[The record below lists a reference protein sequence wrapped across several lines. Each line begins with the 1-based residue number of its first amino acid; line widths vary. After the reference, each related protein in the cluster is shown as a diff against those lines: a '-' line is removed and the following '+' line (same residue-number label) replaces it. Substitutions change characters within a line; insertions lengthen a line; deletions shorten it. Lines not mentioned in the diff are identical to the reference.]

1 MLTRLFLLLLT
12 AVLLH
17 AQPFTA
23 PFFVR
28 NAASTTGVNVAP
40 GSLIAIQPR
49 AAELQPMIGVTAELR
64 VGTGAVRP
72 LPLFTPPAG
81 ARYTWAVIPKDL
93 PATDELIVTLIR
105 DGVRYSATI
114 STQRSAPGLFTANYA
129 GTGPALAISYGGP
142 TPARNALT
150 SAAVPDRFVSLYATG
165 LNDALAADVTIDV
178 AGQTA
183 PAVFAGPQGTPGMDQ
198 INFVVPK
205 EAYLGCYVPVT
216 IRVRGV
222 ASNAATLSI
231 NSDSFACAHPL
242 GLSYADMRSLDTGVN
257 VPSVN
262 FYISAWRTDDQP
274 LSERATLWPF
284 SANASVMAALAGTQM
299 PDSVYLS
306 CAPPPI
312 GYYDYISGFGP
323 PMIATDPI
331 TLVGPNARHVVMDR
345 SPSTVTPT
353 DPLPFYTPGEWH
365 LRADDG
371 DLFFPFDQAF
381 TLPPPI
387 SNFNIA
393 PHSVLSS
400 EKELE
405 VTWNPA
411 GFGPND
417 LVVVSLPSGA
427 SCTTRAWTG
436 RVTLPKPIRSLE
448 STVAISVIPHWAG
461 RPQFN
466 MLRRDGRVVRAVV
479 NYTFI
484 QTVNVTV
491 E

>member
-1 MLTRLFLLLLT
+1 MLTRLFAL
-12 AVLLH
+12 AFFGAFSY

-28 NAASTTGVNVAP
+28 NAASTGTAVAP
-40 GSLIAIQPR
+40 GSLIAILPR
-49 AAELQPMIGVTAELR
+49 AAELQPMIGLTAELR
-64 VGTGAVRP
+64 LGDNVRP
-72 LPLFTPPAG
+72 LPLLTPPVG
-81 ARYTWAVIPKDL
+81 ARYIWALIPKDL
-93 PATDELIVTLIR
+93 PVTDSLIITLIR
-105 DGVRYSATI
+105 DGVRYPATI
-114 STQRSAPGLFTANYA
+114 STQRSAPGLFTANYS
-129 GTGPALAISYGGP
+129 GNGPALAISYGGP
-142 TPARNALT
+142 IPARNALT

-165 LNDALAADVTIDV
+165 LNDALAADVTVDV
-178 AGQTA
+178 AGQTT

-205 EAYLGCYVPVT
+205 GAYLGCYVPVT

-222 ASNAATLSI
+222 VSNAATLSI
-231 NSDSFACAHPL
+231 HSDSFACAHPL
-242 GLSYADMRSLDTGVN
+242 GLSYADMKSLDTGGT
-257 VPSVN
+257 VPIVN
-262 FYISAWRTDDQP
+262 FYLTAWRTDDQP
-274 LSERATLWPF
+274 LSERASIYPF
-284 SANASVMAALAGTQM
+284 LANASVMAALAGTQM
-299 PDSVYLS
+299 SDSAYLA
-306 CAPPPI
+306 CTPPPM
-312 GYYDYISGFGP
+312 GYYDYLSGFGP
-323 PMIATDPI
+323 QQFPTGPI
-331 TLVGPNARHVVMDR
+331 TLTGPSTRHVVMDQ
-345 SPSTVTPT
+345 SLSTVTPT
-353 DPLPFYTPGEWH
+353 EPLPFYTPGEWH
-365 LRADDG
+365 LRADGG
-371 DLFFPFDQAF
+371 DVFFPFDQAF

-417 LVVVSLPSGA
+417 LVAVSFPSGA

-436 RVTLPKPIRSLE
+436 RLTMPKPIRSPE
-448 STVAISVIPHWAG
+448 STVAIAVIPHWAA

-466 MLRRDGRVVRAVV
+466 LLRRDGRVVRAVV
-479 NYTFI
+479 NHSFS